1 MIKFIKII
9 HTIIWAIMVAAILY
23 ILYCALTNQF
33 NLLLWVSIGLIFLEG
48 LALMLNK
55 WICPL
60 TSIAAQYTPERT
72 DNFDIYLPIFL
83 AKYTKSV
90 FSILFVIGLFIIIFN
105 KIIR

>member
-23 ILYCALTNQF
+23 ILYCGLTNQF

-48 LALMLNK
+48 LVLLLNK
-55 WICPL
+55 WSCPL
-60 TSIAAQYTPERT
+60 TSIAARYTPNRK

-83 AKYTKSV
+83 AKYTKTI
-90 FSILFVIGLFIIIFN
+90 FSTLFVIGLFIVIFN
-105 KIIR
+105 MI